1 MVYFLYQTNVIEP
14 IDFKIDHDFFPRP
27 RISGQN
33 SLRLEVFW
41 STYYLERSEKLMV
54 FGSTYNLERSE
65 RLKGFGPTYY
75 LERSE
80 RLKGS

>member
-1 MVYFLYQTNVIEP
+1 MVYFLYQINVIEP

-41 STYYLERSEKLMV
+41 STYYLERSERLKGL
-54 FGSTYNLERSE
+54 GSTYNLERSE
-65 RLKGFGPTYY
+65 RLMVFGSPY
-75 LERSE
+75 
-80 RLKGS
+80 